1 MQVTKILKVGVQ
13 AIAGLTFGTETIPK
27 VYKIFGPGNQFVTV
41 ANRTQLAWQSICQ
54 QARQIIDCG

>member
-1 MQVTKILKVGVQ
+1 MWVTKILKVGGIQ

-41 ANRTQLAWQSICQ
+41 AKQLQHNLAWQSICQ
-54 QARQIIDCG
+54 LVRQNY